1 MAPMC
6 MLFEGILFQAVY
18 TGRQGGTQLRLL
30 MVEDEKY
37 MAEAVAQVLKKNNYS
52 VDLAYNGEDGLDCGL
67 SGIYD
72 IIILDIMLPKL
83 DGISILKEL
92 RKNGIEAPVILLTA
106 RGETEEKVHGLDSG
120 ADDYLV
126 KPFHTDELLA
136 RLRALGRRKTELIN
150 DGILK
155 YGDIKLNPHTLQ
167 LECRGKEAGLT
178 LKESQLLELLMKRN
192 GMIASKENIIEKLWG
207 YDTDAEDNRVEVHI
221 SLLRKK
227 LAQLDSG
234 VRIHTVRGAGY
245 VLKTVKDGC

>member
-1 MAPMC
+1 
-6 MLFEGILFQAVY
+6 
-18 TGRQGGTQLRLL
+18 

-72 IIILDIMLPKL
+72 IIILDIMLPKM

-92 RKNGIEAPVILLTA
+92 RRNGIETPVILLTA
-106 RGETEEKVHGLDSG
+106 RGEVEDKVRGLDSG
-120 ADDYLV
+120 ADDYLA

-136 RLRALGRRKTELIN
+136 RLRALARRKTELIN

-155 YGDIKLNPHTLQ
+155 FGDIKLNPYTL
-167 LECRGKEAGLT
+167 LLVSGNKEAELT
-178 LKESQLLELLMKRN
+178 LKESQLLELLIKRN
-192 GMIASKENIIEKLWG
+192 GIIVSKENIIEKLWG
-207 YDTDAEDNRVEVHI
+207 YDTDAEDNRVEIHV

-227 LAQLDSG
+227 LALVDSD
-234 VRIHTVRGAGY
+234 VYIHTVRGAGY
-245 VLKTVKDGC
+245 VLKTAKDGNQNV

>member
-1 MAPMC
+1 M
-6 MLFEGILFQAVY
+6 
-18 TGRQGGTQLRLL
+18 RLL

-72 IIILDIMLPKL
+72 IIILDIMLPKM

-92 RKNGIEAPVILLTA
+92 RRNGIETPVILLTA
-106 RGETEEKVHGLDSG
+106 RGEVEDKVRGLDSG
-120 ADDYLV
+120 ADDYLA

-136 RLRALGRRKTELIN
+136 RLRALARRKTELIN

-155 YGDIKLNPHTLQ
+155 FGDIKLNPYNL
-167 LECRGKEAGLT
+167 LLVSGNKEAELT
-178 LKESQLLELLMKRN
+178 LKESQLLELLIKRN
-192 GMIASKENIIEKLWG
+192 GIIVSKENIIEKLWG
-207 YDTDAEDNRVEVHI
+207 YDTDAEDNRVEIHV

-227 LAQLDSG
+227 LALVDSD
-234 VRIHTVRGAGY
+234 VYIHTVRGAGY
-245 VLKTVKDGC
+245 VLKTAKDGNQNV